1 MEWSMYRATRELIKE
16 RSRFCD
22 RFRPK
27 LVNMHWVENGEVNS
41 CFSNTL
47 NAKVKDVNNSGSQ
60 ENPIISGWMVHAYNR
75 QHDTTEIIQHW
86 WNFYPMLKI
95 HFDTTPLDAGIRTRS
110 LEFVEDQEIFEF
122 GKMIQNK
129 IKTHVGKNLVFMN
142 KLWFSSEITSLKS
155 QLKLTPL
162 KDLSHHNLLHL
173 KT

>member
-1 MEWSMYRATRELIKE
+1 
-16 RSRFCD
+16 
-22 RFRPK
+22 
-27 LVNMHWVENGEVNS
+27 
-41 CFSNTL
+41 
-47 NAKVKDVNNSGSQ
+47 
-60 ENPIISGWMVHAYNR
+60 
-75 QHDTTEIIQHW
+75 
-86 WNFYPMLKI
+86 MLKI

-162 KDLSHHNLLHL
+162 KDLSHHNLLQL
-173 KT
+173 KN

>member
-1 MEWSMYRATRELIKE
+1 MYRATRELIKE

-27 LVNMHWVENGEVNS
+27 LVKMHWVENGEAHS

-86 WNFYPMLKI
+86 CVLAP
-95 HFDTTPLDAGIRTRS
+95 
-110 LEFVEDQEIFEF
+110 
-122 GKMIQNK
+122 
-129 IKTHVGKNLVFMN
+129 
-142 KLWFSSEITSLKS
+142 
-155 QLKLTPL
+155 
-162 KDLSHHNLLHL
+162 
-173 KT
+173 